1 LEPDEVE
8 PLFNEV
14 LRKVEVL
21 LKHHLLHGDLSAYDI
36 LYWEGKV
43 ILIDF
48 PQPVD
53 VRSNPDA

>member
-1 LEPDEVE
+1 
-8 PLFNEV
+8 LFNEV